1 MSKPHSKEEILS
13 VMAEVDVAS
22 VATASGVD
30 IRSRMMHY
38 WNDENFNVYVATMK
52 GDPKTLQITENPS
65 VSLLILKRNDNI
77 NDSAEIELTGKASHV
92 KNETE
97 KEKALQALAGKS
109 PVVKYLKETNSLGVL
124 DCVKVTPVLVK
135 YRVFKDIVQGMPPTV
150 FEFPENRLR
159 VSEAQQIKKKLGHWA
174 IELRG
179 SFFTATIVSVILGA
193 SIAWMRNH
201 VFNPFFFLLTLV
213 GGILLHAGTNVLNDY
228 FDFKSGNDQ
237 VNIEFIRPFSGGSRM
252 IQLGLLTPFEVLS
265 GALLLYI
272 LGSAI
277 GLYLTW
283 VVGPV
288 VLLLGLIGLA
298 SGFFYTAPPVNWA
311 SKGMG
316 EVLIGLNFGMLITL
330 GSYYVQTGTVA
341 VEPLVASIPV
351 SLLIAAVVYI
361 NEFPDYKAD
370 KAVGKDTL
378 VVRLGRS
385 KAAYGY
391 VLMMVGTYVS
401 IALGVLIGILPVYTL
416 VGLVTIPLTVK
427 AVKQALK
434 HHSSPFDLIPAN
446 VATITCHLFT
456 SLLLS
461 LGYLIQG
468 FGAQNIVY
476 AVLIGGGYTVFTA
489 MAYRGMEKQKNI
501 FLGLKKTVQT

>member
-1 MSKPHSKEEILS
+1 
-13 VMAEVDVAS
+13 
-22 VATASGVD
+22 
-30 IRSRMMHY
+30 
-38 WNDENFNVYVATMK
+38 
-52 GDPKTLQITENPS
+52 
-65 VSLLILKRNDNI
+65 
-77 NDSAEIELTGKASHV
+77 
-92 KNETE
+92 
-97 KEKALQALAGKS
+97 
-109 PVVKYLKETNSLGVL
+109 
-124 DCVKVTPVLVK
+124 
-135 YRVFKDIVQGMPPTV
+135 
-150 FEFPENRLR
+150 
-159 VSEAQQIKKKLGHWA
+159 
-174 IELRG
+174 
-179 SFFTATIVSVILGA
+179 
-193 SIAWMRNH
+193 
-201 VFNPFFFLLTLV
+201 
-213 GGILLHAGTNVLNDY
+213 VLNDY
-228 FDFKSGNDQ
+228 FDYKSGNDQ
-237 VNIEFIRPFSGGSRM
+237 VNIEFVRPFSGGSRM

-265 GALLLYI
+265 GALLFYI

-283 VVGPV
+283 AVGPI
-288 VLLLGLIGLA
+288 VLLLGLIGLI
-298 SGFFYTAPPVNWA
+298 SGFFYTAPPVSWA

-316 EVLIGLNFGMLITL
+316 EVLIGLNFGMLVTL

-391 VLMMVGTYVS
+391 LLMMLGTYTS
-401 IALGVLIGILPVYTL
+401 IALGVLIGILPIYTL

-434 HHSSPFDLIPAN
+434 YHSSPFDLIPAN
-446 VATITCHLFT
+446 IATITCHLFT

-468 FGAQNIVY
+468 FGAQNILY
-476 AVLIGGGYTVFTA
+476 TVLIGSAFTA
-489 MAYRGMEKQKNI
+489 FTVMSYRGMEKQKNI
-501 FLGLKKTVQT
+501 FLGLKKNLQT

>member
-13 VMAEVDVAS
+13 VMKEIDVAT
-22 VATASGVD
+22 VATASGTE

-38 WNDENFNVYVATMK
+38 WNDESFNVYVATMK

-65 VSLLILKRNDNI
+65 VSLLILKRKDNI
-77 NDSAEIELTGKASHV
+77 NDSAEIEVTGKANHV

-97 KEKALQALAGKS
+97 KQQALQALAEKS

-124 DCVKVTPVLVK
+124 DCVKVAPVYVK

-150 FEFPENRLR
+150 LEFPENKLQI
-159 VSEAQQIKKKLGHWA
+159 SEVQQIKKKLGRWA

-193 SIAWMRNH
+193 SIAWMRNQ
-201 VFNPFFFLLTLV
+201 VFNPLFFLLTLV
-213 GGILLHAGTNVLNDY
+213 GGVLLHAGTNVLNDY
-228 FDFKSGNDQ
+228 FDYKSGNDQ
-237 VNIEFIRPFSGGSRM
+237 VNIEFVRPFSGGSRM

-265 GALLLYI
+265 GALLFYI

-283 VVGPV
+283 AVGPI
-288 VLLLGLIGLA
+288 VLLLGLIGLI
-298 SGFFYTAPPVNWA
+298 SGFFYTAPPVSWA
-311 SKGMG
+311 SKGLG
-316 EVLIGLNFGMLITL
+316 EVLIGLNFGMLVTL

-391 VLMMVGTYVS
+391 LLMMLGTYTS
-401 IALGVLIGILPVYTL
+401 IALGVLIGILPIYTL

-434 HHSSPFDLIPAN
+434 YHSSPFDLIPAN
-446 VATITCHLFT
+446 IATITCHLFT

-468 FGAQNIVY
+468 FGSQNILY
-476 AVLIGGGYTVFTA
+476 TVLIGSAFTA
-489 MAYRGMEKQKNI
+489 FTVMSYRGMEKQKDI
-501 FLGLKKTVQT
+501 FLGLKKNLQT